1 MSVRG
6 HIGWGL
12 GFGLAGLVL
21 NLAAIEVLPGV
32 HLLLGPL
39 MTVACAVL
47 RGPVGGGLAGAVSG
61 VTTLWLWG
69 HPWGLLNMT
78 AEGLCVGALRRRF
91 TPITADGL
99 YWLMSPLYFLLTYW
113 LLAGIPAES
122 TLLAGVKQ
130 AVNGLLSALLV
141 QVLLLIPFVRRHV
154 RGLLPPPLA
163 DMPISR
169 AFSSALTLGAIIPV
183 LVVGGSESRARYLSA
198 VRQLDEDNLHAAQVV
213 ATELE
218 RGLEHAR
225 HATSRLARTLGT
237 RLSPQGTLPGQAFLE
252 SELDALVI
260 YSPEVVNAYVGSP
273 EGIARAFSPRN
284 GPTGQPLVGTDFSDR
299 DYVRAIRQSQAPVV
313 SDVFLGRGG
322 VQGPLVVTLAPIR
335 RAEHYAGYVLA
346 ALDLPRLRALA
357 HAQVRSDSQRIQVID
372 SRGGVVFDSAQGES
386 PQVRSIVE
394 TPLGQAIAQVQGR
407 STGQYLSAPD
417 SPTLVRVAS
426 AYHFGVQEVAPLG
439 WKVVVEQP
447 SARLQREVRK
457 SYLGLVAAMGGATV
471 AAVLLAL
478 ALARAIVSPVKGVS
492 HAAERLAAGERAA
505 RACEAAVDAP
515 LEPRQ
520 LAHTFDRMA
529 RQIAQQLEAI
539 ERASREK
546 DAFLTIA
553 SHELKTPLTV
563 LKAQVQLLR
572 RRPGETSPERLEH
585 ISRQVDRVTRLVNQ
599 LLDASQ
605 LGLGHLPLQHA
616 SVDVSEVCQRVAEE
630 LMSTSPKHTLRL
642 ELEPAHGEFDE
653 LRLEQVVHN
662 LVSNAIKYSP
672 TGGPI
677 ELRVRTLP
685 GDAVELRVAD
695 RGIGLKGE
703 DEAQLFERFER
714 GDRRE
719 LAGISGIGVGLYVTR
734 EIVRRHGGH
743 ITLRPREGGG
753 AVATVT
759 LPASPAS
766 RAASLSPR
774 DSHDESPAPATS

>member
-1 MSVRG
+1 MSQRG
-6 HIGWGL
+6 HIAWGL

-39 MTVACAVL
+39 MTLACAVL

-61 VTTLWLWG
+61 LATLWLWG

-78 AEGLCVGALRRRF
+78 AEGLFVGALRRRF

-99 YWLMSPLYFLLTYW
+99 YWLVSPFYFLLTYW
-113 LLAGIPAES
+113 LLAGIPAGA
-122 TLLAGVKQ
+122 TLVAGVKQ
-130 AVNGLLSALLV
+130 AVNGLLAALLV

-163 DMPISR
+163 DMSISR

-183 LVVGGSESRARYLSA
+183 LVVGGSESRARYLGA
-198 VRQLDEDNLHAAQVV
+198 VHRTQEDNLHAAQVV
-213 ATELE
+213 ATEIE
-218 RGLEHAR
+218 RSLEHAR
-225 HATSRLARTLGT
+225 HSTSLLARTLGAS
-237 RLSPQGTLPGQAFLE
+237 LSPEGMLPGQAFLE

-273 EGIARAFSPRN
+273 EGIALAFSPRN
-284 GPTGQPLVGTDFSDR
+284 GPTGEPLVGTDFSDR
-299 DYVRAIRQSQAPVV
+299 DYVRAVQQAQGPLV

-322 VQGPLVVTLAPIR
+322 VQGPLVVALAPIR
-335 RAEHYAGYVLA
+335 RAGHYAGYVLTA
-346 ALDLPRLRALA
+346 MNLPRLRTLA
-357 HAQVRSDSQRIQVID
+357 RAQVRSEAQRIQVID
-372 SRGGVVFDSAQGES
+372 SRGGVVFDSAQEGS
-386 PQVRSIVE
+386 QQVRSIAE
-394 TPLGQAIAQVQGR
+394 TPLGRALGQVGGS
-407 STGQYLSAPD
+407 STGQYLNAPD
-417 SPTLVRVAS
+417 SPTLVRAGSV
-426 AYHFGVQEVAPLG
+426 YHFGVQEVASLG
-439 WKVVVEQP
+439 WKVVVEQ
-447 SARLQREVRK
+447 SAARLQHEVHT
-457 SYLGLVAAMGGATV
+457 SYVGLLAAMGVATV

-478 ALARAIVSPVKGVS
+478 ALSRAIVSPVKGVS
-492 HAAERLAAGERAA
+492 HAAERLAAGERSA
-505 RACEAAVDAP
+505 RAREVAEDAP

-539 ERASREK
+539 ERASRQK

-563 LKAQVQLLR
+563 LKAQLQLLR
-572 RRPGETSPERLEH
+572 RRPGEATPERLEH
-585 ISRQVDRVTRLVNQ
+585 AGRQVDRLTRLVNQ
-599 LLDASQ
+599 LLDASE
-605 LGLGHLPLQHA
+605 LGLGQLPLQRA
-616 SVDVSEVCQRVAEE
+616 PVDLSEVCQRVAEE
-630 LMSTSPKHTLRL
+630 LVSTSPRHTLLL
-642 ELEPAHGEFDE
+642 ELEPARGEFDAP
-653 LRLEQVVHN
+653 RLEQVVHN

-677 ELRVRTLP
+677 ELRVRTLTE
-685 GDAVELRVAD
+685 DAVELRVAD
-695 RGIGLKGE
+695 RGIGLRGE

-719 LAGISGIGVGLYVTR
+719 LAGISGIGVGLYVSR
-734 EIVRRHGGH
+734 EIVRRHEGH

-759 LPASPAS
+759 LPTRPAPRSASQT
-766 RAASLSPR
+766 PR
-774 DSHDESPAPATS
+774 DGYEESPSPSPS